1 MPRLEHWN
9 LRTFDLDGTIAFY
22 EDVVGL
28 RSGPFP
34 GKPGAG
40 AWLYDE
46 TDIPVVHVV
55 RLDCSQREREM
66 ARISARL
73 SDLGPPV
80 DLDRRGSGVI
90 DHVAF
95 ACNGLPATR
104 SRLADRGVPFRE
116 VSFPRLGLTQILVC
130 DPNGVVLELNFRETA
145 PEAANGADA

>member
-40 AWLYDE
+40 AWLYDD

-55 RLDCSQREREM
+55 RLDAGQREREM
-66 ARISARL
+66 ARISDRL
-73 SDLGPPV
+73 GDLGPPA

-95 ACNGLPATR
+95 ACTGLAAKR
-104 SRLADRGVPFRE
+104 SSLADRGVPFRVVE
-116 VSFPRLGLTQILVC
+116 FPRLGLTQILVC
-130 DPNGVVLELNFRETA
+130 DPNGVVLELNFREAA
-145 PEAANGADA
+145 PETGTGPDA

>member
-9 LRTFDLDGTIAFY
+9 LRTFDLDRTIAFY

-55 RLDCSQREREM
+55 RLDSSQREREM
-66 ARISARL
+66 ARICDRL
-73 SDLGPPV
+73 GDIGPLV

-95 ACNGLPATR
+95 ACNDLPATR

-116 VSFPRLGLTQILVC
+116 VGFPRLGLTQILVC